1 MKSSQPS
8 RRQFLKFGTAAVAMI
23 PVVLVSGNAEAAKNA
38 AIRSALKYQDKPEGD
53 KKCSGCMHF
62 VPGKSPTAEGG
73 CKIMPGDTEISPN
86 GYCAGWV
93 KKA

>member
-1 MKSSQPS
+1 MKQNHAL
-8 RRQFLKFGTAAVAMI
+8 RRRFLKLGAATLAVI
-23 PVVLVSGNAEAAKNA
+23 PIMLLSGRVEAAKNT

-53 KKCSGCMHF
+53 KKCSNCLQF
-62 VPGKSPTAEGG
+62 VPGASPAKPGG

-86 GYCAGWV
+86 AYCAGWV